1 MSITTLAI
9 SSDEEKLSYAFFE
22 GEKLKDYGRI
32 ETKELSTMHTILTD
46 FARTYK
52 LGYIVVEAIDLE
64 NCKRRTALKLM
75 RVRTIL
81 KLICEREGIVY
92 ATPSTNGWEKYYFG
106 DRVQGKKLW
115 EEKVNIVNE
124 VYDLNLSYDDKIIEK
139 QDQFIAD
146 AIVLGSAFTQN
157 QFKKSK
163 EGYYGV

>member
-9 SSDEEKLSYAFFE
+9 ASDEEKLSYAFFE

-75 RVRTIL
+75 RVRAIL
-81 KLICEREGIVY
+81 KLICEQQGIVY
-92 ATPSTNGWEKYYFG
+92 ATPSTSGWEKYYFG
-106 DRVQGKKLW
+106 DRIQGKKL
-115 EEKVNIVNE
+115 EKEKVDIVNE
-124 VYDLNLSYDDKIIEK
+124 VYGLDLVYNDEVIEH
-139 QDQFIAD
+139 QGQVIAD

-157 QFKKSK
+157 QFKKTK

>member
-9 SSDEEKLSYAFFE
+9 SNDVEMLTYAFFE

-32 ETKELSTMHTILTD
+32 SVDNINDMHTILTD

-52 LGYIVVEAIDLE
+52 LAYVVVHAIDLE

-92 ATPSTNGWEKYYFG
+92 ATPSTSGWEKYYFG
-106 DRVQGKKLW
+106 DRIQGKKL
-115 EEKVNIVNE
+115 EQEKVAIVNE
-124 VYDLNLSYDDKIIEK
+124 VYGLDLVYNDEVIEH
-139 QDQFIAD
+139 QGQVIAD

-157 QFKKSK
+157 QFKKTK

>member
-1 MSITTLAI
+1 MITTLAI
-9 SSDEEKLSYAFFE
+9 SNDIERLTFAFFE

-32 ETKELSTMHTILTD
+32 SVDSLCDMHKILTD

-52 LGYIVVEAIDLE
+52 LAYIVVEAIDLE

-81 KLICEREGIVY
+81 KLICEQQGIVY
-92 ATPSTNGWEKYYFG
+92 ATPSTHGWEKYYFG
-106 DRVQGKKLW
+106 DRIQGKALDK
-115 EEKVNIVNE
+115 EKVAIVNE
-124 VYDLNLSYDDKIIEK
+124 VYNLSLTYDEVNIDK
-139 QDQFIAD
+139 QGQVIAD

-157 QFKKSK
+157 QFKVTK

>member
-1 MSITTLAI
+1 MKLTTLAI
-9 SSDEEKLSYAFFE
+9 SNDTEMLTYAFFE

-32 ETKELSTMHTILTD
+32 SVEELYIMHRMITD

-52 LGYIVVEAIDLE
+52 LAYVVVHAIDLE

-81 KLICEREGIVY
+81 KLVCEQLGIVY
-92 ATPSTNGWEKYYFG
+92 SSPSTSGWEKYYFG
-106 DRVQGKKLW
+106 DRIQGKKLAQ
-115 EEKVNIVNE
+115 EKVAIVNK
-124 VYDLNLSYDDKIIEK
+124 VYGLDLTYDDEQIIN
-139 QDQFIAD
+139 QGQWVAD

-157 QFKKSK
+157 QFKVTK